1 VSEPQTNP
9 PRVLVS
15 GMKIGDADRDRLRA
29 AAGTLR
35 LEFVDRLDHDDL
47 AGVVAIAGRVPDE
60 IADTPSLRWNHLWSA
75 GADGALQT
83 AIARRD
89 DVVLTASLGNGGI
102 PLAEHAVLLMLLLD
116 RGAWRWARAQE
127 QRVWDHFLHG
137 ELHGRTLGLI
147 GLGTAGAQLARI
159 GQGLGM
165 RVLGVSRSGAPVDG
179 VDVLPLDRLHE
190 LLAASDAVVVTA
202 PSTNESR
209 GMLGE
214 AEFRAMK
221 PTAWYIN
228 VSRGD
233 IADRPAL
240 LRALQDGWIAGAG
253 LDAHAIEPLPDD
265 APEWTLPNVIVT
277 PHNGSSSH
285 DSKARAITVF
295 EEDLRRFAAG
305 QPLRAVVDKAAG
317 Y

>member
-1 VSEPQTNP
+1 MQ
-9 PRVLVS
+9 RVLVT
-15 GMKIGDADRDRLRA
+15 GMVLEPDELERMRAGAGDLSLEVVSALDPAD
-29 AAGTLR
+29 
-35 LEFVDRLDHDDL
+35 LD
-47 AGVVAIAGRVPDE
+47 GVVAIAGRVPDE
-60 IADTPSLRWNHLWSA
+60 LAATPALRWNHLWSA
-75 GADGALQT
+75 GADGTLAS

-102 PLAEHAVLLMLLLD
+102 PLAEHAALLMLLLD
-116 RGAWRWARAQE
+116 RGGWRWARGQE
-127 QRVWDHFLHG
+127 QRAWDHFVHG
-137 ELHGRTLGLI
+137 ELSGKTLGVI
-147 GLGTAGAQLARI
+147 GLGTAGAHLARI
-159 GQGLGM
+159 GGGFGM

-179 VDVLPLDRLHE
+179 AEVLPLQRLHD
-190 LLAASDAVVVTA
+190 LLGAADAVVVTA
-202 PSTNESR
+202 PSTDETR

-233 IADRPAL
+233 IADRPAM
-240 LRALQDGWIAGAG
+240 LRALQEGWIAGAG

-277 PHNGSSSH
+277 PHNGATS
-285 DSKARAITVF
+285 RASRDRAVAVF
-295 EEDLRRFAAG
+295 EENLARFAAG
-305 QPLRAVVDKAAG
+305 RPLRAVVDKQAG